1 MWGTLHHNALT
12 HHPSRRS
19 TILDRTIRQRVI
31 PCPLPL
37 CWLQLELHQNLFLLY
52 YIHSTHQ
59 RPQFLRLAHAP
70 AGVARGRWRLGLQ
83 RRPSLFGYGAMRHQ
97 GAPRRGPGGAAAAA
111 TVPAPRQRRRT
122 ERRTGRRSGTLVTGP
137 HSSSSGADVA
147 ARWGGATS
155 RSSARPLAVARA
167 ERRADSDDARLRGRA
182 GTAAVAD
189 EGALRQ
195 QQPPPPQ
202 LSGPSPPPPRA
213 QVRLAGLEVAHA
225 RRVLCS
231 FATAHGDGD
240 GDGGGGGS
248 TLALAQLGDALRAL
262 PVEGPYVGAMVHEAS
277 VYAAYARSARA
288 MTAQGTQPASGAEQE
303 KEEEALSV
311 DVEDYLD
318 FVTEPGGLALATVS
332 FVARTGSPCLRH
344 GVHGAPI
351 AAGHLSP
358 HIAAPAPAFDHHDQN
373 RR

>member
-1 MWGTLHHNALT
+1 M
-12 HHPSRRS
+12 
-19 TILDRTIRQRVI
+19 
-31 PCPLPL
+31 
-37 CWLQLELHQNLFLLY
+37 
-52 YIHSTHQ
+52 
-59 RPQFLRLAHAP
+59 
-70 AGVARGRWRLGLQ
+70 
-83 RRPSLFGYGAMRHQ
+83 
-97 GAPRRGPGGAAAAA
+97 
-111 TVPAPRQRRRT
+111 
-122 ERRTGRRSGTLVTGP
+122 
-137 HSSSSGADVA
+137 
-147 ARWGGATS
+147 
-155 RSSARPLAVARA
+155 ARA

-240 GDGGGGGS
+240 GGGGGGGS

-358 HIAAPAPAFDHHDQN
+358 HIAAPAPAPAFYHHDQN